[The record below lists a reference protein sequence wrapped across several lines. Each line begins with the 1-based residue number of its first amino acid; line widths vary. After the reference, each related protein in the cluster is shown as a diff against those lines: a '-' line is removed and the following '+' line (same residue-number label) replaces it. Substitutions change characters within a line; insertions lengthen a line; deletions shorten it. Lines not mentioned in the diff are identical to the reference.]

1 MVLQLTR
8 PLVFFDIESTG
19 LSITRDRMVEVA
31 FLKVQPDGNTDFKRY
46 LMNPGIPI
54 PAEVS
59 AIHGITDEDVRFAP
73 KFEQVAGEMYEF
85 LQNTDLAGFNAL
97 RFDIP
102 MLAEEFF
109 RVGLD
114 LEVERRQTVDVQLI
128 FHKMEERNL
137 SAAYRFYCQK
147 ELENA
152 HSAEADIRATWE
164 VFQAQTQRY
173 NVLPET
179 VQGIAEFTGNHLRVD
194 MEGKLIKGEDG
205 SVKFNFGKHKG
216 RNVAEV
222 FRLEPSYYSWMM
234 DGDFPA
240 YTKKIITGI
249 KLNL

>member
-1 MVLQLTR
+1 LSLKLIR

-31 FLKVQPDGNTDFKRY
+31 FLKVQPDGSTEFKRY
-46 LMNPGIPI
+46 LLNPGIPI

-59 AIHGITDEDVRFAP
+59 SIHGITDEDVRFAP
-73 KFEQVAGEMYEF
+73 KFEQVAGEMFEF
-85 LQNTDLAGFNAL
+85 LQNSDLAGFNAL

-109 RVGLD
+109 RLGLD
-114 LEVERRQTVDVQLI
+114 LDVDKRQTVDVQLI

-164 VFQAQTQRY
+164 VFQAQIQRY
-173 NVLPET
+173 DSLPET

-194 MEGKLIKGEDG
+194 MEGKLIKGDDG
-205 SVKFNFGKHKG
+205 FVKFNFGKHKG
-216 RNVAEV
+216 RNVADV
-222 FRLEPSYYSWMM
+222 FRVEPSYYSWMM

-249 KLNL
+249 KLNS

>member
-114 LEVERRQTVDVQLI
+114 LEV
-128 FHKMEERNL
+128 
-137 SAAYRFYCQK
+137 
-147 ELENA
+147 
-152 HSAEADIRATWE
+152 
-164 VFQAQTQRY
+164 
-173 NVLPET
+173 
-179 VQGIAEFTGNHLRVD
+179 
-194 MEGKLIKGEDG
+194 
-205 SVKFNFGKHKG
+205 
-216 RNVAEV
+216 
-222 FRLEPSYYSWMM
+222 
-234 DGDFPA
+234 
-240 YTKKIITGI
+240 
-249 KLNL
+249 

>member
-1 MVLQLTR
+1 MSLILHR

-31 FLKVQPDGNTDFKRY
+31 LLKVFPNQNTEFKRY
-46 LMNPGIPI
+46 LLNPGIPI

-59 AIHGITDEDVRFAP
+59 EIHGIQDDDVKFAP
-73 KFEQVAGEMYEF
+73 RFEQVAGEVFEF
-85 LQNTDLAGFNAL
+85 LQDSDLAGFNAL

-114 LEVERRQTVDVQLI
+114 LEIEKRQTVDVQLI

-152 HSAEADIRATWE
+152 HSAEADIRATWD
-164 VFQAQTQRY
+164 VFQAQIKRY
-173 NVLPET
+173 PSLPT
-179 VQGIAEFTGNHLRVD
+179 DVKGIAEFTGNQQRVD
-194 MEGKLIKGEDG
+194 LEGKLLKAQDG
-205 SVKFNFGKHKG
+205 TVKFNFGKHKG
-216 RNVAEV
+216 RAVVDV
-222 FRLEPSYYSWMM
+222 FRSEPSYYSWMM

-240 YTKKIITGI
+240 YTKKIITEI

>member
-1 MVLQLTR
+1 MELNLSR

-19 LSITRDRMVEVA
+19 LSITRDRMIEIA
-31 FLKVQPDGNTDFKRY
+31 FLKAHPDGRTEFKRF
-46 LMNPGIPI
+46 LLNPEIPI
-54 PAEVS
+54 PAEVT

-73 KFEQVAGEMYEF
+73 KFDQVAGEMFEF
-85 LQNTDLAGFNAL
+85 LQNTDFAGFNAL

-102 MLAEEFF
+102 LLSEEFF

-114 LEVERRQTVDVQLI
+114 LDMEKRQTVDVQLI

-147 ELENA
+147 ELNNA
-152 HSAEADIRATWE
+152 HSAEADIRATFE
-164 VFQAQTQRY
+164 VFQAQINKY
-173 NVLPET
+173 NTLPNT

-194 MEGKLIKGEDG
+194 MEGKLIKGDDG
-205 SVKFNFGKHKG
+205 SIKFNFGKHKG
-216 RNVAEV
+216 RTVADV
-222 FRLEPSYYSWMM
+222 FRTEPSYYSWMM

-240 YTKKIITGI
+240 YTKKIITQI

>member
-1 MVLQLTR
+1 MLQLTR

-173 NVLPET
+173 NFLPET

>member
-1 MVLQLTR
+1 MALLLTR

-19 LSITRDRMVEVA
+19 LSITRDRMVEIA
-31 FLKVQPDGNTDFKRY
+31 FLKVQTNGNTEFKRY
-46 LMNPGIPI
+46 LLNPGIPI

-59 AIHGITDEDVRFAP
+59 AIHGISDEDVRFAP
-73 KFEQVAGEMYEF
+73 KFEQVAGEMFEF
-85 LQNTDLAGFNAL
+85 LQNSDLAGFNAL
-97 RFDIP
+97 RFDVP

-114 LEVERRQTVDVQLI
+114 LEVESRQTVDVQLI

-164 VFQAQTQRY
+164 VFQAQILRY
-173 NVLPET
+173 SSLPET
-179 VQGIAEFTGNHLRVD
+179 VKGIAEFTGNHLRVD
-194 MEGKLIKGEDG
+194 MEGKLVKGDDG

-216 RNVAEV
+216 RSVAEV
-222 FRLEPSYYSWMM
+222 FRMEPSYYSWMM

>member
-1 MVLQLTR
+1 MLKLSR

-19 LSITRDRMVEVA
+19 LSITQDRMVEVA
-31 FLKVQPDGNTDFKRY
+31 FLKVHLDGTTEFKRY
-46 LMNPGIPI
+46 LLNPGIPI

-59 AIHGITDEDVRFAP
+59 AIHGIKDEDVRFAP
-73 KFEQVAGEMYEF
+73 KFDQLAGEMYEF
-85 LQNTDLAGFNAL
+85 LQNSDFAGFNAL

-109 RVGLD
+109 RAGLD
-114 LEVERRQTVDVQLI
+114 LEVEKRQTVDVQLI

-164 VFQAQTQRY
+164 VFQAQIQKY
-173 NVLPET
+173 QILPNT

-194 MEGKLIKGEDG
+194 MEGKLIKGDDG
-205 SVKFNFGKHKG
+205 FVKFNFGKHKG
-216 RNVAEV
+216 KRVADV
-222 FRLEPSYYSWMM
+222 FRTEPSYYSWMM

>member
-1 MVLQLTR
+1 
-8 PLVFFDIESTG
+8 
-19 LSITRDRMVEVA
+19 MVEVA
-31 FLKVQPDGNTDFKRY
+31 FLKVQPDGNTEFKRY

-54 PAEVS
+54 PKEVS

-73 KFEQVAGEMYEF
+73 KFEQVAGEMFEF
-85 LQNTDLAGFNAL
+85 LQNSDLAGFNAL

-114 LEVERRQTVDVQLI
+114 LDVEKRQTVDVQLI

-164 VFQAQTQRY
+164 VFQAQIQRY
-173 NVLPET
+173 NALPET

-216 RNVAEV
+216 RNVTDV
-222 FRLEPSYYSWMM
+222 FKSEPSYYSWMM

-249 KLNL
+249 KLSI

>member
-1 MVLQLTR
+1 
-8 PLVFFDIESTG
+8 
-19 LSITRDRMVEVA
+19 
-31 FLKVQPDGNTDFKRY
+31 
-46 LMNPGIPI
+46 
-54 PAEVS
+54 
-59 AIHGITDEDVRFAP
+59 
-73 KFEQVAGEMYEF
+73 MYEF

-173 NVLPET
+173 IVLPET